1 MKPISHCEWNR
12 LLGSAMS
19 GEARLCV
26 LSLKCK
32 VKKWLTVTA
41 SIQMTISWWTI
52 AKFLEFRTVFWASPK
67 WRHRVVYILRDI
79 YLIIAR
85 LWFSQKRAKCWACER
100 REKRS
105 RKQEPVDESWK
116 ARFSINQAAWWV
128 SPLSFCLTS
137 VRNNRQKSRGSLCR
151 KIKFEYLSN

>member
-19 GEARLCV
+19 GEVRLCV

-41 SIQMTISWWTI
+41 PIQMTISWWTI
-52 AKFLEFRTVFWASPK
+52 VKFSEIKSVYWASPK
-67 WRHRVVYILRDI
+67 WRHGVVYI
-79 YLIIAR
+79 
-85 LWFSQKRAKCWACER
+85 SRANHCWACER

-105 RKQEPVDESWK
+105 RKQEPVDESWM

-137 VRNNRQKSRGSLCR
+137 VRNNRQKSRGFLCQ
-151 KIKFEYLSN
+151 KIKFKYLSN